1 VAEQTLKQLSQR
13 ILKLSKRIEPNAN
26 EITKAAGKAFI
37 NEVVDGAPV
46 DTGLTVS
53 SWKVGLNYKP
63 VGTRI
68 FAPGVKGSTAQAN
81 RDAVKAAVFAT
92 IDKRVTGQTM
102 SFTNS
107 TPYLKYING
116 GDYQRY
122 IDSALDR
129 AKDAVRSRKIL
140 E

>member
-1 VAEQTLKQLSQR
+1 MAVITLKQLSQR

-26 EITKAAGKAFI
+26 EITKVAARAFI

-63 VGTRI
+63 VGTRL
-68 FAPGVKGSTAQAN
+68 FSPGMKGSTSQAN
-81 RDAVKAAVFAT
+81 KDAVKAAILPT
-92 IDKRVTGQTM
+92 IDKRVTGQTI

-107 TPYLKYING
+107 TPYLQYING
-116 GDYQRY
+116 GDYQRF

-129 AKDAVRSRKIL
+129 AKDAVKSRKIL